1 MLMGWT
7 RISFKPPQYSDLDSV
22 SSAPMESF
30 MDTGYCSLPIRG
42 APPPSPPLPPP
53 SDPLWVVGFSLV
65 HAECL
70 FQ

>member
-22 SSAPMESF
+22 SSAPMESS

-42 APPPSPPLPPP
+42 APPPFATAAPPLRPPLG
-53 SDPLWVVGFSLV
+53 SW
-65 HAECL
+65 L
-70 FQ
+70 FFGTC